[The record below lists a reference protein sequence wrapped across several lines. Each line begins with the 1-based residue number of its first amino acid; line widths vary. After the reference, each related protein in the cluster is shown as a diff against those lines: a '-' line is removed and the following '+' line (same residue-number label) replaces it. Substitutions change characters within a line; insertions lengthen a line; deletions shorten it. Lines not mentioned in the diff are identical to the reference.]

1 MSAPVIFPLAG
12 RRVWVA
18 GHSGLVGRALV
29 RRLAGRG
36 CALLTVDRAG
46 LDLRRQADTEA
57 WLAAA
62 RPDAVFLAAATV
74 GGIAAN
80 QARPADFLYDN
91 LMIAANV
98 IEAARRTGVA
108 RLLALGSSCIYP
120 RLAPQ
125 PMAEEALLDGPL
137 EPTNQWY
144 AVAKI
149 AGIKL
154 CQACRRQ
161 YGSDFIA
168 AMPTNLYGPH
178 DNFDPESSH
187 VLPALLRKLHD
198 AKERAAASV
207 DIWGTGTPLREFL
220 HVDDLAEACVFLME
234 RYSGEDIVNV
244 GSGEELSIAGLARL
258 IADVIG
264 YRGTF
269 RFDPG
274 RPDGAPRKLVDG
286 ARLRAMGWAP
296 AIPLSRGIEE
306 LYAWYCDQGPGRVQ
320 NEQAWKASCT

>member
-18 GHSGLVGRALV
+18 GHTGLVGRALV
-29 RRLAGRG
+29 RRLDGTG

-46 LDLRRQADTEA
+46 LDLRRQTDTEA

-108 RLLALGSSCIYP
+108 RLLVLGSSCIYP
-120 RLAPQ
+120 RLASQ

-149 AGIKL
+149 AAIKL

-178 DNFDPESSH
+178 DNFDPERGH
-187 VLPALLRKLHD
+187 VLPALLRRMHEARQAGAESLD
-198 AKERAAASV
+198 V
-207 DIWGTGTPLREFL
+207 WGSGRPLREFL
-220 HVDDLAEACVFLME
+220 HADDLAEACVFLME
-234 RYSGEDIVNV
+234 RYSGEEIVNI
-244 GSGEELSIAGLARL
+244 GSGEELRIADLARL
-258 IADVIG
+258 IAKVIG
-264 YRGTF
+264 YRGAL

-274 RPDGAPRKLVDG
+274 RPDGAPRKLVDST
-286 ARLRAMGWAP
+286 RLRAMGWAP

-306 LYAWYCDQGPGRVQ
+306 LYAWYCGRGPDRI
-320 NEQAWKASCT
+320 